1 MRCEE
6 YLPMINELLNKTLSL
21 TEKRE
26 VEDHLTVCENCRAE
40 FQRLKKADDLLRE
53 VVCDMVSEI
62 EVPAYLSRRIK
73 ETLEKEQ
80 EQRARAIRSGW
91 RPAFLKIPAVAAAL
105 FLFIAAGTFGY
116 HYVFG
121 PPAKQS
127 EVVLQEP
134 AVTDESEPL
143 ISYDRAVSP
152 AGPEPEPGASG
163 SVDVREKSAP
173 AKTPAPE
180 TPLALKPEGTQ
191 NVVSESEA
199 GRIARENAPAG
210 KGGEPETETTT
221 TKQRGGAGALKSAG
235 RTVEPPQLEGTQPQ
249 EDRRLF
255 AAGQSFAT
263 GEEAGVE
270 GSDRDSFTRGTLED
284 AANDLGFACLEPDYL
299 PQGAELQEVNW
310 LSGTVYQNYRIGQL
324 SFQISQSQAGASEA
338 KNKPPSQENV
348 IEINGARGILE
359 ETRTGA
365 ENGISKGY
373 TTIIWQ
379 QGELLLSVGG
389 ELPREELVKIAS
401 SLK

>member
-6 YLPMINELLNKTLSL
+6 YLPLINELLNKTLSP
-21 TEKRE
+21 TEKRG
-26 VEDHLTVCENCRAE
+26 VEDHLAACENCQAE

-53 VVCDMVSEI
+53 VVCDMFSEI

-80 EQRARAIRSGW
+80 EQRARATRSGW
-91 RPAFLKIPAVAAAL
+91 RSAFLKIPAVAAAL

-116 HYVFG
+116 QHVFG
-121 PPAKQS
+121 PSAKQS

-134 AVTDESEPL
+134 SVTDESEPF

-152 AGPEPEPGASG
+152 AGPGQDPGSSG
-163 SVDVREKSAP
+163 PANVQEKSAP
-173 AKTPAPE
+173 VKPPE
-180 TPLALKPEGTQ
+180 NLLKSKPEGTQ
-191 NVVSESEA
+191 NVVSGSEA
-199 GRIARENAPAG
+199 IRIARENAPAG
-210 KGGEPETETTT
+210 KGGEPEPETTT
-221 TKQRGGAGALKSAG
+221 TKQRGGAGASMSAG
-235 RTVEPPQLEGTQPQ
+235 QAVDPPQLEGTQPL

-263 GEEAGVE
+263 GGDAGVE
-270 GSDRDSFTRGTLED
+270 GSGKDSFAQGTLED
-284 AANDLGFACLEPDYL
+284 AAKDLGFTCLEPDYL
-299 PQGAELQEVNW
+299 PRGAELQEVNR

-324 SFQISQSQAGASEA
+324 SFQISQSQVGASEA
-338 KNKPPSQENV
+338 KIKPPSQENV

-359 ETRTGA
+359 ETGHGA
-365 ENGISKGY
+365 ENGTSKGY

-401 SLK
+401 SMK